1 MRRFLL
7 IAIMFILQVA
17 GAIAENSMEEKAMEF
32 TLQDQYDKTVILRQ
46 YEGSVVVLLASDKEG
61 SPQNAAWI
69 KAIRDKYASRVAI
82 QGIADVSSVP
92 FFLKGKIRNDFK
104 KDGNSILL
112 DWKGAVFRSYGFKKA
127 VSNIVLIDGRGVIR
141 HRSSGSASPEAVQE
155 LFKKIDALT

>member
-32 TLQDQYDKTVILRQ
+32 ALQDQYDKTVILRQ

-61 SPQNAAWI
+61 SSQNAAWI